1 MKINRTQNATRNIAF
16 GVVLRIYQMLMP
28 FVMRTIMIYLL
39 GVNYLGLNSLFT
51 SILQVL
57 NLAEMGVGLA
67 MVYSMY
73 EPIAKDDSEKVCALM
88 QLYKVYYRVIGA
100 VVLIGGCLVIPFLPK
115 LIKSDIPPDMNIYIL
130 YILNLLATVLTY
142 WLFAYKNSILYAHQR
157 ADISTKVAIITETIK
172 YLLQI
177 VVLAVFQSYYLY
189 TIVIVATQ
197 ILTNIITAVVAGKIY
212 PQYKA
217 SGKLSKEEVRQIN
230 AKIRDLFTSKLGT
243 VVFNS
248 VDTIIISAFLGLRI
262 LAIYQNYYFIVTSVT
277 SLISIIFSSS
287 TAGIGNSLIIESEE
301 KNYNDFK
308 KFTLIIIWISGF
320 CTMCMLCLFQPFM
333 KIWVTEK
340 LMLEFHAVILFCIY
354 FFVNQIN
361 LLMEAYKDA
370 AGMWHEDRFRPLTL
384 SVINLVLNLILVQFI
399 GVYGVLLASCITK
412 AFIGI
417 PWVIYNLFHV
427 VFRQNVSEYIKKL
440 CLDISIVLVVSV
452 CIYKLCLLIPLEG
465 IIGLGIKCI
474 ICCLGGNL
482 LYLMA
487 FRLDKEYKSVILIG
501 KSILPRRLKRI
512 VDTIV

>member
-1 MKINRTQNATRNIAF
+1 M
-16 GVVLRIYQMLMP
+16 
-28 FVMRTIMIYLL
+28 
-39 GVNYLGLNSLFT
+39 
-51 SILQVL
+51 
-57 NLAEMGVGLA
+57 
-67 MVYSMY
+67 
-73 EPIAKDDSEKVCALM
+73 
-88 QLYKVYYRVIGA
+88 
-100 VVLIGGCLVIPFLPK
+100 
-115 LIKSDIPPDMNIYIL
+115 
-130 YILNLLATVLTY
+130 
-142 WLFAYKNSILYAHQR
+142 
-157 ADISTKVAIITETIK
+157 
-172 YLLQI
+172 
-177 VVLAVFQSYYLY
+177 
-189 TIVIVATQ
+189 
-197 ILTNIITAVVAGKIY
+197 
-212 PQYKA
+212 
-217 SGKLSKEEVRQIN
+217 
-230 AKIRDLFTSKLGT
+230 
-243 VVFNS
+243 
-248 VDTIIISAFLGLRI
+248 
-262 LAIYQNYYFIVTSVT
+262 
-277 SLISIIFSSS
+277 
-287 TAGIGNSLIIESEE
+287 
-301 KNYNDFK
+301 
-308 KFTLIIIWISGF
+308 F
-320 CTMCMLCLFQPFM
+320 C
-333 KIWVTEK
+333 V
-340 LMLEFHAVILFCIY
+340 Y